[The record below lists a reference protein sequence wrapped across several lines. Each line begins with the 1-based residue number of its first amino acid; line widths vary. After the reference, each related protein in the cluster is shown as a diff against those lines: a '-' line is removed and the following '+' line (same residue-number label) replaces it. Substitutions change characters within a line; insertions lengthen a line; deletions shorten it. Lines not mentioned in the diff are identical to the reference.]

1 MNRKHFPKELMT
13 SATLHN
19 HGLYKY
25 LSNGPLIACVWVD
38 KHSMYFLSTIHVAE
52 PPSGLPC
59 TEKRC
64 QLDQGCRNRLGRP
77 GSCRTNILNKIVTH
91 SVLEHQVQYTIN
103 KHSTANDAKF

>member
-13 SATLHN
+13 SVTLHN

-25 LSNGPLIACVWVD
+25 LSNGPLLACVWVD

-59 TEKRC
+59 TVKHC
-64 QLDQGCRNRLGRP
+64 QLDGTTKDVISPPCLPDYQSIYERC
-77 GSCRTNILNKIVTH
+77 
-91 SVLEHQVQYTIN
+91 
-103 KHSTANDAKF
+103 